1 MKIMHFM
8 VEDMNYDKAL
18 IDKLTNI
25 KKKYSRSNWNEL
37 YIVSILHNIIIYLPH
52 VPSLRSSYPST
63 AIYSLTPLTC
73 LLIST
78 SADLPPATET
88 N

>member
-37 YIVSILHNIIIYLPH
+37 YIVSILHNIII
-52 VPSLRSSYPST
+52 SLLSH
-63 AIYSLTPLTC
+63 L
-73 LLIST
+73 
-78 SADLPPATET
+78 
-88 N
+88 